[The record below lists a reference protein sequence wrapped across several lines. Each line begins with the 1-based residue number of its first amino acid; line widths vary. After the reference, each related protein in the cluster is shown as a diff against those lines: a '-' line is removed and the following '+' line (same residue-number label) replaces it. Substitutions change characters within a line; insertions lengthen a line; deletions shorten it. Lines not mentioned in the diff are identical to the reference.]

1 MSVHHSR
8 LSPYLI
14 LVSMK
19 RGTDAHLIH
28 NSVYCRY
35 GSHRGTHFIWWRQ
48 GVQKQILGLYHG
60 KYSCLACRSGAACL
74 RKWTH
79 IVIHSIYSIS
89 YLSLTRNLKFTIVYI
104 ARAFQLS
111 VSAVIL
117 YFAVHIKHKKK
128 IVNSLVVF
136 RFPFSPLPGRFTNVV
151 NSHIFILVF
160 ILV

>member
-1 MSVHHSR
+1 MSIHHSC

-35 GSHRGTHFIWWRQ
+35 GCHRGTHFIWWRQ

-60 KYSCLACRSGAACL
+60 KYSCLARRSGAACL
-74 RKWTH
+74 CKCTH
-79 IVIHSIYSIS
+79 IIIHSS
-89 YLSLTRNLKFTIVYI
+89 YLSLTRNLKFTIFFFCI

-117 YFAVHIKHKKK
+117 VHIKHKKK
-128 IVNSLVVF
+128 TVNSLVLL
-136 RFPFSPLPGRFTNVV
+136 RFPFSPLPDWFTKT

-160 ILV
+160 ILVSELVL